1 MKPVSWSPPS
11 TGIRR
16 AVWAATPARAIFTHV
31 PLEAALDANTVI
43 GASDGCH
50 GDAHPFSIP
59 DQRADA
65 STAVGVLFPYAL
77 PVVFAMSV
85 GQALGMLAFVSYLLA
100 IVAEVLQ
107 HDAARRRR
115 RAPGSEG

>member
-1 MKPVSWSPPS
+1 MTAAPSWL
-11 TGIRR
+11 R
-16 AVWAATPARAIFTHV
+16 ATLLVRVACSIGLV
-31 PLEAALDANTVI
+31 AL
-43 GASDGCH
+43 
-50 GDAHPFSIP
+50 
-59 DQRADA
+59 A

-100 IVAEVLQ
+100 IAAEVLQ

-115 RAPGSEG
+115 RAPGAEG